1 MASSQLH
8 SSPVRPLVL
17 IVDGQQERLA
27 LYAIALSAMGFD
39 VMAAHDT
46 ATAFGR
52 ASAMCPDIIVTDL
65 ELRSA
70 SGWDLLARLK
80 GEPSTRH
87 IPVVILASMWETGTS
102 ERARREG
109 CAALLRPALPAG
121 SAGRSNFD
129 RCSPVTAPAVGYR
142 RSTDA

>member
-1 MASSQLH
+1 M
-8 SSPVRPLVL
+8 L

-80 GEPSTRH
+80 GEPSTSH
-87 IPVVILASMWETGTS
+87 IPVVILASMWEQGTS

-109 CAALLRPALPAG
+109 CAALLVQPCLPDRLAVELRSLLTG
-121 SAGRSNFD
+121 HRSRGR
-129 RCSPVTAPAVGYR
+129 V
-142 RSTDA
+142 STIN